1 MDGRQLRFDTIR
13 IGYEKEVPTQKLVEL
28 IDELSQDF
36 MTVVSCRRNF
46 RIAASGLAPDVGVV
60 LVLGGGV
67 IATGFLAELG
77 KDLYRGLRAVL
88 FRVYNAVRIGITP
101 SGRVWPFAINVDLG
115 EPVGPMYFMLE
126 EGLTEE
132 QFSEAL
138 TLIPTAMNEFAGQV
152 KRSPGNPVYPVAK
165 YDPQQKCWCIWP

>member
-1 MDGRQLRFDTIR
+1 MRDLKFDTVR
-13 IGYEKEVPTQKLVEL
+13 VSYQREVPTEALIDL

-36 MTVVSCRRNF
+36 LTVSTTRQNL

-60 LVLGGGV
+60 LILGGGI

-101 SGRVWPFAINVDLG
+101 SGRVWPFAISVDLG

-132 QFSEAL
+132 QFSQAL
-138 TLIPTAMNEFAGQV
+138 TLIPLAMRELAEQV
-152 KRSPGNPVYPVAK
+152 TPSPQNPLCPVAK
-165 YDPQQKCWCIWP
+165 YDPDQNRWYISP